1 MDHHPCPQTG
11 CGGLRA
17 PCVIRSPGGHRASGD
32 DGLQVLWWFWGFS
45 VGGEKGS
52 PACPS
57 KFLPC
62 KPLGLCLWLLAFGQ
76 SWGCPLP
83 RWLGCPRGPFMHGHK
98 CLLCCEAIF
107 LPFPLFV
114 CPCAYMLPRELCVG
128 CHYQHV
134 NIYSGLFESLP
145 TSLTASSPG
154 SFFVSPGPD
163 MRLAECLL
171 KQPGFEIQSQIA
183 WTASK

>member
-11 CGGLRA
+11 CGGSRA
-17 PCVIRSPGGHRASGD
+17 PCVIRSLGGHGASGD

-57 KFLPC
+57 QFLPC
-62 KPLGLCLWLLAFGQ
+62 KSLGLCLWLLAFGR
-76 SWGCPLP
+76 SWGAALCPGD
-83 RWLGCPRGPFMHGHK
+83 WAVLGVPLCMDPNVSCVVRQFFYYFLCLCGHVHI
-98 CLLCCEAIF
+98 CY
-107 LPFPLFV
+107 P
-114 CPCAYMLPRELCVG
+114 ELCVA
-128 CHYQHV
+128 CRHQHV
-134 NIYSGLFESLP
+134 NIYSCLFESLP

-183 WTASK
+183 WTTSK